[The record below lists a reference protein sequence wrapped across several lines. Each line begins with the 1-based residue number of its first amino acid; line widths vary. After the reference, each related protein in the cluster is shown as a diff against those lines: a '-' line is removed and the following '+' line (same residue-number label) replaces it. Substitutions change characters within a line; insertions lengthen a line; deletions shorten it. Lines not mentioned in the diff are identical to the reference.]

1 MLFKILNILNNTRL
15 KMSIISN
22 NTILKNNSKKELGQF
37 YTTNYNYIL
46 QNLTIPTDISTIIEP
61 FAGKGDLLKYL
72 TKDYTI
78 ESYDIDPKDEIII
91 KRDTL
96 LEPPIFK
103 NKFILTNPP
112 YLARNKS
119 KSKIIYDKYNENDLY
134 KCFIRELLKNQAI
147 GGIIIIPLN
156 FFCSIRKKDVNL
168 RRDFLKIYNIKQL
181 NIFEEQVFEDT
192 KYTICSFLFMK
203 EDYSGLINTT
213 IYPINKNIILK
224 INKDNKYQI
233 GGELYQSKKSPYKIE
248 RLTKKNK
255 TNPNITNILLK
266 CIDDSLEKKIQLSYN
281 EEHYVDNTEKSSARS
296 YATLIITPKL
306 SKEQQLKLIE
316 TFNSLLN
323 TKREEYHSLFLT
335 NYRESKKIARKRI
348 SFTLAFNI
356 ILNLLTDKI
365 F

>member
-22 NTILKNNSKKELGQF
+22 NTILKINSKKELGQF

-96 LEPPIFK
+96 LEPPIFE

-168 RRDFLKIYNIKQL
+168 RRDFLKVYNIKQL

-248 RLTKKNK
+248 RLTKNNK
-255 TNPNITNILLK
+255 TKPNITNILLK
-266 CIDDSLEKKIQLSYN
+266 CIDDSL
-281 EEHYVDNTEKSSARS
+281 
-296 YATLIITPKL
+296 
-306 SKEQQLKLIE
+306 
-316 TFNSLLN
+316 
-323 TKREEYHSLFLT
+323 
-335 NYRESKKIARKRI
+335 
-348 SFTLAFNI
+348 
-356 ILNLLTDKI
+356 
-365 F
+365 